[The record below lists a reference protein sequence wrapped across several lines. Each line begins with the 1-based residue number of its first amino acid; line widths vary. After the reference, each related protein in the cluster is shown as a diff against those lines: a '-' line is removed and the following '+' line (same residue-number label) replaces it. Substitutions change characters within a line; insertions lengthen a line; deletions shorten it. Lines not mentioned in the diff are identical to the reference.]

1 MLERQAKVEV
11 TSEVKQASP
20 IAFGK
25 WAATLAAIATPLCYL
40 NGRAFHDG
48 YLSRLH
54 LESSMFPAD
63 VQGTFTDAARA
74 WMEGAVIVLGAVS
87 KALTSHWFLIIVLP
101 TSLVIGLSAA
111 VHYLIYRAATWRRST
126 PQSGSE
132 LRHVRMIRSIL
143 APVCFLLLGAYV
155 IYTLF
160 ALIGAV
166 LLLSVGP
173 FAQAGARVA
182 TNDLKTGFSNAPTAE
197 LSSPHAGTSTYRII
211 QCGDKFCA
219 LYREGEV
226 ATVPI
231 AAITWASW
239 KASDPALWR

>member
-11 TSEVKQASP
+11 TSEVKQTSP
-20 IAFGK
+20 VALGK
-25 WAATLAAIATPLCYL
+25 WIAAIAAIATPLCYL

-48 YLSRLH
+48 YLGHLH
-54 LESSMFPAD
+54 LASSMFPTD

-74 WMEGAVIVLGAVS
+74 WMEEAAVVLGAVS
-87 KALTSHWFLIIVLP
+87 KALGAHWFSIIVLP
-101 TSLVIGLSAA
+101 MFLVIGSSAA
-111 VHYLIYRAATWRRST
+111 VHYLAYRAAAWHRKK
-126 PQSGSE
+126 PQDESKAKLS
-132 LRHVRMIRSIL
+132 RVIRSIL
-143 APVCFLLLGAYV
+143 APVCVLFLGAYV

-173 FAQAGARVA
+173 FVQAGARA
-182 TNDLKTGFSNAPTAE
+182 AANDLKAGFPNTPTVE
-197 LSSPHAGTSTYRII
+197 LSAPHVGTSTYRII

-239 KASDPALWR
+239 KASDPALGR